1 MVHTADTIS
10 GLIEFEPTEA
20 RVNLCS
26 RCGNDDS
33 LTATLVSL
41 AQELLADV
49 GDNPNCGWMSE
60 TEIYA
65 KTDSLERDLLVI
77 YQRVQRRTS

>member
-1 MVHTADTIS
+1 MVHAADTIS

-20 RVNLCS
+20 RAALCS

-33 LTATLVSL
+33 LSATLISL
-41 AQELLADV
+41 AQELLSDV
-49 GDNPNCGWMSE
+49 GDDPNCGWMSE

-65 KTDSLERDLLVI
+65 NTDSLERELLVI
-77 YQRVQRRTS
+77 YQRVQRRAS